1 MDDAV
6 LVIRC
11 RQGSS
16 EALRAIYD
24 RYRDSLLILAIAL
37 LRDVNTAEDAVHDV
51 FVRFA
56 EGAKSFELK
65 GSLKAYLATCVAN
78 RARDFMRRQ
87 KRQAGAIV
95 DMGDVPATLN
105 EPGYG
110 IECNE
115 ELLLLSSALAQLPHE
130 QREVIALRIYMQMR
144 FGAIA
149 KSLGVSANTAKGR
162 YRYGIKRLR
171 SILDKETEK

>member
-1 MDDAV
+1 MDDGV

-24 RYRDSLLILAIAL
+24 KYRDSLLILAIAL

-51 FVRFA
+51 FLRFA
-56 EGAKSFELK
+56 ESAKSFELK
-65 GSLKAYLATCVAN
+65 GSLKAYLAVCVAN
-78 RARDFMRRQ
+78 RARDLIQKQ
-87 KRQAGAIV
+87 KRQAGALDEAGEV
-95 DMGDVPATLN
+95 AANSN
-105 EPGYG
+105 EPGHR

-130 QREVIALRIYMQMR
+130 QREVISLRIYTQMR

-149 KSLGVSANTAKGR
+149 KSLGVSVNTAKGR
-162 YRYGIKRLR
+162 YRYGIEKLR